1 MIFDRDLGISLP
13 DGTRLSAAVW
23 LPDDAHDNPVPAIL
37 EYLPYRKTDGTLER
51 DHGMHP
57 HFARNGY
64 AAIRVD
70 RRGCGDSEGLF
81 DDEYSEDELKDG
93 EDIIAWIAAQ
103 PWCTGSVGMQGI
115 SWGGFNGL
123 QIAARRPDALK
134 AVISI
139 GTTVDRFHDDIHY
152 KGGIQLSENVGW
164 AATVLSWFS
173 MPPDPKIRP
182 DWTAM
187 WLDRMEHTP
196 FVAER
201 WTRASD
207 RDEYW
212 KHGSICEDYSAIQAP
227 VLVMGGLH
235 DGYRNAMAA
244 MADYA
249 VGPVKPSWGLGAT
262 STPILRR
269 SGRAWIILIWPLNGG
284 ESGSRARTQMSK
296 ICPTTPPMSWTAARQ
311 IQP

>member
-1 MIFDRDLGISLP
+1 MIFDRDLGIPLP
-13 DGTRLSAAVW
+13 DGTRLSAALW
-23 LPDDAHDNPVPAIL
+23 LPDDAYENPVPAIL

-81 DDEYSEDELKDG
+81 DDEYSEEELKDG

-103 PWCTGSVGMQGI
+103 PWCTGAIGMQGI

-173 MPPDPKIRP
+173 MPPDPQIRP
-182 DWTAM
+182 DWTEM
-187 WLDRMEHTP
+187 WLDRMENTP
-196 FVAER
+196 FVADR

-207 RDEYW
+207 RDAYW
-212 KHGSICEDYSAIQAP
+212 KHGSICEDYRAIQAP

-235 DGYRNAMAA
+235 
-244 MADYA
+244 
-249 VGPVKPSWGLGAT
+249 
-262 STPILRR
+262 
-269 SGRAWIILIWPLNGG
+269 
-284 ESGSRARTQMSK
+284 
-296 ICPTTPPMSWTAARQ
+296 
-311 IQP
+311 